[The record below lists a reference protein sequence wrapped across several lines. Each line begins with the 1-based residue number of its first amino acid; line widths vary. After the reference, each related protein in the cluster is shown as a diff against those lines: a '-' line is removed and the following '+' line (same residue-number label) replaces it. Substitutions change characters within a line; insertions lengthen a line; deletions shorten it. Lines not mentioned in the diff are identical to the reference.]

1 MTLTNS
7 FLNHVC
13 GFYSRILASSALIL
27 EFVLDVVAVAAG
39 HHGELGMHQRSFTS
53 VQLPEVPVAVPHA
66 INQPGGSV
74 AHLVNQRVP
83 ETVWKVATIRGVYL
97 KI

>member
-1 MTLTNS
+1 MINS
-7 FLNHVC
+7 SLNHVC
-13 GFYSRILASSALIL
+13 GFYSRILAASALIL

-39 HHGELGMHQRSFTS
+39 HHGELGMRQRSFTS

-83 ETVWKVATIRGVYL
+83 ETVCKVCDNQGG
-97 KI
+97 

>member
-1 MTLTNS
+1 MTS
-7 FLNHVC
+7 RFLKHAC
-13 GFYSRILASSALIL
+13 SFYSRILAASALIL

-39 HHGELGMHQRSFTS
+39 HHGKLGMRQRSFTS

-66 INQPGGSV
+66 VNQPGGGV

-83 ETVWKVATIRGVYL
+83 ETIWKVARIRGVDL